1 MEKTVRTMMNEKLK
15 EAIRF
20 CIVGGIS
27 TLLQYA
33 IYYLLLHY
41 MDERLALT
49 VGYIIS
55 FCCNYVMTTRFTFR
69 VKANAKNAGGFTLS
83 HIVNWDL
90 QVVSLSFFIWIGV
103 PKEWAPIPMYMVC
116 VPINFLLVRSFF
128 K

>member
-1 MEKTVRTMMNEKLK
+1 MMNEKLK

-33 IYYLLLHY
+33 IYYLLLPY

-83 HIVNWDL
+83 HIVNWGL
-90 QVVSLSFFIWIGV
+90 QVVSLSFFIWMGV

>member
-1 MEKTVRTMMNEKLK
+1 MMNEKLK

-33 IYYLLLHY
+33 IYYLLLPY

-69 VKANAKNAGGFTLS
+69 VNANAKNAGGFTLS
-83 HIVNWDL
+83 HIVNWGL
-90 QVVSLSFFIWIGV
+90 QVVSLSFFIWMGV

-128 K
+128 R